1 MKRKASLIAAILLTG
16 KLLFAQS
23 VEDGKR
29 FIYYERY
36 KSAKDLLQNI
46 VSSNP
51 ANAEAVYYLGQALIG
66 LEDIAGAKKV
76 YQDGLSANSGS
87 ALLHVGL
94 GHVYYYENKPND
106 AKAEFEGAINVTKG
120 KDAAVLNAIAKAT
133 ADSKIGDFNYG
144 VEKAKMAIDMAKKK
158 ADPDYYINLGD
169 NYRRLVD
176 GGNAKISFDGALAL
190 NPKYASAKY
199 RTGKIYETQNNKD
212 IFLPLYEEAVSMD
225 PSYTPAWYALYVYYY
240 FRDVTK
246 AETYF
251 DKYVATADQD
261 ERLEYDRI
269 DLKYAQEKYDDA
281 ISGANALAAKLG
293 NATKARL
300 YRLLG
305 YSFMKKNDFASAKTN
320 FMTFLQ
326 KANADDVTSRNY
338 ADIAKTIGNIA
349 GSEKE
354 AFPYF
359 QKAID
364 TDTLPKAKSDLAKL
378 GADLAKKLGDVPLQ
392 IEWMTKA
399 YNLAK
404 NPSNVDLYNLG
415 RLYLDAG
422 RYTQCDSIGNVY
434 AAKYPAH
441 TYGYYLRAL
450 SNWRVDTTM
459 ELGSANP
466 YFEKLIEVG
475 APDSVNNKSQLKLAY
490 RYFVGYY
497 ATVKRDYPT
506 AVGYCD
512 KILNL
517 FPGDPDATDLKTRLQ
532 APGPAP
538 KKPAGSKG
546 GTAAV
551 DAPASDVA
559 AVPAAATDS
568 KKTTTTKPAAK
579 TSTAKTTATKKPAKK
594 KIELTA

>member
-1 MKRKASLIAAILLTG
+1 MKRKASLFAAIMLTA
-16 KLLFAQS
+16 KVLFAQS
-23 VEDGKR
+23 VDDAKR

-36 KSAKDLLQNI
+36 KSAKDILQPI

-51 ANAEAVYYLGQALIG
+51 ANADAVYYLGQALIG

-76 YQDGLSANSGS
+76 YQDGLTANAGS

-94 GHVYYYENKPND
+94 GHVYYHENKPND
-106 AKAEFEGAINVTKG
+106 AKAEFEGAITVTKG

-133 ADSKIGDFNYG
+133 ADTKAGDYNYG
-144 VEKAKMAIDMAKKK
+144 VEKAKMAIDVAKKK
-158 ADPDYYINLGD
+158 VDPDYYINLGD

-176 GGNAKISFDGALAL
+176 GGNAKVSFDGALAI
-190 NPKYASAKY
+190 NPKYAAAKY
-199 RTGKIYETQNNKD
+199 KTGKIYETQNNKD
-212 IFLPLYEEAVSMD
+212 IFLPLYEDAVATD
-225 PSYTPAWYALYVYYY
+225 PAYTPGWYALYVYYY

-246 AETYF
+246 AESYF
-251 DKYVATADQD
+251 DKYVQNADQD

-281 ISGANALAAKLG
+281 ISGANALASKLG
-293 NATKARL
+293 NNTKARL

-305 YSFMKKNDFASAKTN
+305 YSFMKKNDFPAAKTN

-326 KANADDVTSRNY
+326 KAGADDITSRNY
-338 ADIAKTIGNIA
+338 ADIAKTIAGIA
-349 GSEKE
+349 GSESE
-354 AFPYF
+354 AFQYF

-364 TDTLPKAKSDLAKL
+364 TDTLPKVKSDLAKL
-378 GADLAKKLGDVPLQ
+378 GADLAKKLGNLPLQ
-392 IEWMTKA
+392 IEWMTRS

-415 RLYLDAG
+415 RTYLDAG
-422 RYTQCDSIGNVY
+422 LYTQCDSIGNVY
-434 AAKYPAH
+434 ATKYPTH

-497 ATVKRDYPT
+497 ATVKRDYTT
-506 AVGYCD
+506 ATTYCD
-512 KILNL
+512 KILYL
-517 FPGDPDATDLKTRLQ
+517 FPGDVDATDLKTKLM
-532 APGPAP
+532 APAP
-538 KKPAGSKG
+538 KSQPAKPATKTTGK
-546 GTAAV
+546 GTA
-551 DAPASDVA
+551 SNE
-559 AVPAAATDS
+559 T
-568 KKTTTTKPAAK
+568 PAAK
-579 TSTAKTTATKKPAKK
+579 PATAKTTKKTVKK
-594 KIELTA
+594 KLEAVA